1 MCTLEIMAAQDNDH
15 IVLID
20 LHVFLLVVVFVVV
33 VVVVVIVVVG
43 VVL

>member
-1 MCTLEIMAAQDNDH
+1 MCTLKIMAAQDNDH

-20 LHVFLLVVVFVVV
+20 LHVFFLVVLFVVV
-33 VVVVVIVVVG
+33 VVVVVVVD